1 MITASPPGASPE
13 QLSGLPPALV
23 ITGEAHVLRDEGEVY
38 AVNCAP
44 PACR

>member
-1 MITASPPGASPE
+1 MITVSPPRASPE

-23 ITGEAHVLRDEGEVY
+23 ITGEAHVLRDVGVVF
-38 AVNCAP
+38 AVNCAR